1 MGRERCRLRMKASLA
16 YTCLHLGNR
25 RVETNATGIDIIGGI
40 NGEVR
45 WAN

>member
-1 MGRERCRLRMKASLA
+1 MGGERSRLRMKASLA

-25 RVETNATGIDIIGGI
+25 RVVINATGIDIIGRI

-45 WAN
+45 WDN